1 MGGTVRAERGF
12 TLLELITYL
21 ALASVGMCAGYTLW
35 ASSELTSRRHSEAFA
50 RYSAVSAALY
60 SAADDLRDSVRV
72 APRAEGP
79 GGVIF
84 KSSGEMVVYYDRP
97 DSPGALYRK
106 VLRGGEGELPRVVA
120 RGITAL
126 TFETE
131 KSILTARATAGAESR
146 AISVRRRP

>member
-1 MGGTVRAERGF
+1 MRAERGF

-21 ALASVGMCAGYTLW
+21 SLASVGMCTGYTLW
-35 ASSELTSRRHSEAFA
+35 ASSELTNRRHSEAFA
-50 RYSAVSAALY
+50 RTSAVSAVLF

-84 KSSGEMVVYYDRP
+84 KSNGDVVVYYDRS
-97 DSPGALYRK
+97 DTPGALYRK
-106 VLRGGEGELPRVVA
+106 VVRGGDGESPRVVA
-120 RGITAL
+120 RGVTAL
-126 TFETE
+126 TFETRE
-131 KSILTARATAGAESR
+131 SILTARATAGAESR